1 MSLDTPP
8 QQDDSFFQA
17 KSQQLQLE
25 RQKTLLNVI
34 TKIRASLDLGTVL
47 QTAVAEIWRFFAL
60 DRVSVL
66 QIPCSNPGKDWN
78 AGQFV
83 AEEVTASFS
92 SVLVVNA
99 SVRALSQFLWVQHH
113 PEQIQQGQLQV
124 IADVNTANLTLA
136 DLQTLSQFQIKASL
150 TVPLMQGDRLWGVL
164 CLHQCMAPRQWQFD
178 EIEAVQQIA
187 DHLTTAI
194 QQAELLLH
202 QRNLNSKYLD
212 AEAGMHTLFTATIT
226 RLQAEIRDR
235 KQAEAALRQSEAT
248 YRALLNAIPDLMIRM
263 TRQGIYLDFIPAKN
277 FVTFKAQMEWQNKS
291 VYETLPPDLAH
302 LRMTHVERALQTCE
316 TQIYEH
322 QICIDG
328 KIQIE
333 EVRIVVS
340 GEDEVLVIVRD
351 ISDRKQAE
359 NKLKESQEFLQ
370 LVINNIPQWIYWKD
384 RNSIYLGCNHNL
396 ARAVGLEK
404 PEDIVGKTD
413 YDFPIPKEQADHFRE
428 SDAYLIETGIPALH
442 VIETMFLADG
452 SQIWIDS
459 SKIPLYDA
467 AGNVVGI
474 LGSYDDITERQ
485 QAEAALRQSETQ
497 LRQQALDL
505 EKTLQKLKQT
515 QTQLI
520 QSEKMSSLGQ
530 LVAGVAHEINNPVSF
545 IYGNLAHAKDYIHNL
560 LALLNLYQKHYPN
573 PVAEIQVKA
582 EAIDLGFLIEDLPK
596 LLISMKVGADRI
608 EKIIASLRHFSH
620 TDQLET
626 KTVDIHEGIDSTLMI
641 LQNRLKAQHNRPAIQ
656 VVRSYNNLP
665 LIECYAGQ
673 MNQVFMNI
681 LSNSIDALEEYL
693 TQIEDKSCNPTQN
706 QRNYPFRPLIHI
718 STCMINE
725 DWIRIQLT
733 DNGSGMTEAVQNRLF
748 DPFFTTKPVGKGT
761 GMGLSISYQIVTERH
776 GGTLKCHSSL
786 GRGAEFVIEIPVQQP
801 KKTS

>member
-8 QQDDSFFQA
+8 QQGDRSPKA
-17 KSQQLQLE
+17 ELQQLQLE
-25 RQKTLLNVI
+25 QQKILLSVI
-34 TKIRASLDLGTVL
+34 TKIRASLDLSTIL
-47 QTAVAEIWRFFAL
+47 QTAVAEVWRFLAL

-66 QIPCSNPGKDWN
+66 QIPRSNPAKDWN

-83 AEEVTASFS
+83 VEEVAAGFS
-92 SVLVVNA
+92 SVLIVNA
-99 SVRALSQFLWVQHH
+99 SVRALSQFLWAQHH
-113 PEQIQQGQLQV
+113 PKQIPQGEILA
-124 IADVNTANLTLA
+124 IADVNTANLTAA
-136 DLQTLSQFQIKASL
+136 DLQTFSHFQVKASL
-150 TVPLMQGDRLWGVL
+150 TVPLMQGDRLWGIL
-164 CLHQCMAPRQWQFD
+164 CLHQCIAPRQWQPD
-178 EIEAVQQIA
+178 EIAAIEQIVV
-187 DHLTTAI
+187 HLTTAI

-212 AEAGMHTLFTATIT
+212 TEAGMHTLFTATIT
-226 RLQAEIRDR
+226 RLQAEVRDR
-235 KQAEAALRQSEAT
+235 QQAEAALRQSEAT

-263 TRQGIYLDFIPAKN
+263 TGEGVYLDFIPAKN
-277 FVTFKAQMEWQNKS
+277 FVTFKAQMEWRNTS
-291 VYETLPPDLAH
+291 IYDTLPLDLAQ
-302 LRMTHVERALQTCE
+302 LRMANVEKALQTCE
-316 TQIYEH
+316 TQVYEH

-328 KIQIE
+328 RIQVE

-340 GEDEVLVIVRD
+340 GKNEVLVIVRD

-359 NKLKESQEFLQ
+359 NKLRESQEFLQ
-370 LVINNIPQWIYWKD
+370 LIINNIPQWIYWKD
-384 RNSIYLGCNHNL
+384 RNSTYIGCNRNL
-396 ARAVGLEK
+396 AHAVGLEK
-404 PEDIVGKTD
+404 PDDIIGKTD

-428 SDAYLIETGIPALH
+428 SDAYLIETGIAALH

-505 EKTLQKLKQT
+505 EKTLQELKQT

-545 IYGNLAHAKDYIHNL
+545 IYGNLAHAKEYTHNL

-573 PVAEIQVKA
+573 PDSEIQATAK
-582 EAIDLGFLIEDLPK
+582 AIDLDFLIEDLPK
-596 LLISMKVGADRI
+596 LLTSMKVGADRI
-608 EKIIASLRHFSH
+608 EKIIASLRTFSH

-626 KTVDIHEGIDSTLMI
+626 KTVNIHEGIDSTLMI
-641 LQNRLKAQHNRPAIQ
+641 LQNRLKAQHNRQTIQ
-656 VVRSYNNLP
+656 VLRDYGNLP
-665 LIECYAGQ
+665 LVECYAGQ

-693 TQIEDKSCNPTQN
+693 AQLATEAHHAAKTKLKS
-706 QRNYPFRPLIHI
+706 FKPLIHI
-718 STCMINE
+718 STRMLNE
-725 DWIRIQLT
+725 DWIRIQLA
-733 DNGSGMTEAVQNRLF
+733 DNGLGIAETAQNRLF

-776 GGTLKCHSSL
+776 GGTLKCNSFP
-786 GRGAEFVIEIPVQQP
+786 GRGAEFVIEIPVQQQR
-801 KKTS
+801 K

>member
-8 QQDDSFFQA
+8 QQRDRSSKA
-17 KSQQLQLE
+17 ELQQLQLE
-25 RQKTLLNVI
+25 QQKTLLSVI

-47 QTAVAEIWRFFAL
+47 QTAVSEVWQFLAL

-66 QIPCSNPGKDWN
+66 QVPRSNPTKDWN

-83 AEEVTASFS
+83 AEEVSAELR

-99 SVRALSQFLWVQHH
+99 SVRSLSQFLWAQHH
-113 PEQIQQGQLQV
+113 PKQIPQGQILA
-124 IADVNTANLTLA
+124 IADVNAANLTPA
-136 DLQTLSQFQIKASL
+136 DLQTLNHFQVKASL
-150 TVPLMQGDRLWGVL
+150 SVPLMHGDCLWGIL
-164 CLHQCMAPRQWQFD
+164 CLHQCITPRRWRPD
-178 EIEAVQQIA
+178 EIEAIEQIVS
-187 DHLTTAI
+187 HLVTAI

-202 QRNLNSKYLD
+202 QRNLNSKHLD
-212 AEAGMHTLFTATIT
+212 TEAGMHTLFTATIA
-226 RLQAEIRDR
+226 RLQAEVRDR
-235 KQAEAALRQSEAT
+235 QQAEAALRQSEAT

-263 TRQGIYLDFIPAKN
+263 TRNGVYLDFIPAKN
-277 FVTFKAQMEWQNKS
+277 FITYNPQMEWRNRTL
-291 VYETLPPDLAH
+291 YETLPLDLAK
-302 LRMTHVERALQTCE
+302 LRMAHVERALQTCE

-322 QICIDG
+322 EICING
-328 KIQIE
+328 RIQIE

-340 GEDEVLVIVRD
+340 GENEVLVIVRD

-370 LVINNIPQWIYWKD
+370 LIINNIPQWIYWKD
-384 RNSIYLGCNHNL
+384 RNSIYMGCNRNL
-396 ARAVGLEK
+396 AHAVGLEK
-404 PEDIVGKTD
+404 PDDIVGKTD

-428 SDAYLIETGIPALH
+428 SDAYLIETGTAALH

-505 EKTLQKLKQT
+505 EKTLRELKQT

-545 IYGNLAHAKDYIHNL
+545 IYGNLAHAKDYTHNL
-560 LALLNLYQKHYPN
+560 LTLLSLYQKHYPN
-573 PVAEIQVKA
+573 PDLEIQA
-582 EAIDLGFLIEDLPK
+582 QAAAIDLDFLIEDLPK
-596 LLISMKVGADRI
+596 LLTSMKVGADRI
-608 EKIIASLRHFSH
+608 EKIIASLRTFSH

-641 LQNRLKAQHNRPAIQ
+641 LQNRLKAQHNRQAIQ
-656 VVRSYNNLP
+656 VLRNYGSLP
-665 LIECYAGQ
+665 LVECYAGQ
-673 MNQVFMNI
+673 INQVFMNI

-693 TQIEDKSCNPTQN
+693 TQLEAESHNVAHNPKLKV
-706 QRNYPFRPLIHI
+706 FKPLIQI
-718 STCMINE
+718 STRMLNE
-725 DWIRIQLT
+725 HWIRIQIA
-733 DNGSGMTEAVQNRLF
+733 DNGLGMAGAVQNRLF

-776 GGTLKCHSSL
+776 GGTLKCNSSP
-786 GRGAEFVIEIPVQQP
+786 GRGAEFVIEIPIQQRR
-801 KKTS
+801 K